1 MIVNWDL
8 IFEVPPNA
16 GGCEDGQMD
25 YKCAGEAALLKVL
38 AMAAAYY
45 PVLIVL

>member
-1 MIVNWDL
+1 MPEAARTGRWIT
-8 IFEVPPNA
+8 A
-16 GGCEDGQMD
+16 S
-25 YKCAGEAALLKVL
+25 ARAAAALLKVL